1 MAGLVCRYQI
11 NMMVFLTMYVFQFEN
26 LSDYLNGSLENDA
39 FVKLKK
45 MAINYAT
52 IQQEINDIDLDDD
65 AMRFAKLELRKE
77 SIEKLSMVIENREL
91 YNQYQSNRRRKKQED
106 REFELSRGCS
116 IDRQAVFVWTGGP
129 SFSNLENYI
138 SNCKKS
144 IPFEN
149 VIILDFSDV
158 SIIQVAL
165 KPLISAVHCH

>member
-1 MAGLVCRYQI
+1 
-11 NMMVFLTMYVFQFEN
+11 MYVFQFEN

-45 MAINYAT
+45 MAIKYAT

-158 SIIQVAL
+158 RMIQVAL